1 MDAGQPVRIQA
12 DQSQTLADGI
22 VQFKESVRG
31 GAHFL
36 LKIQAF
42 SSTFNYARTFSLYFS
57 EIFKLYLSATLFF
70 L

>member
-31 GAHFL
+31 GAHF
-36 LKIQAF
+36 
-42 SSTFNYARTFSLYFS
+42 Y
-57 EIFKLYLSATLFF
+57 
-70 L
+70 